1 VIVAAN
7 VLIVDDDGPVR
18 RTLARTLAA
27 EGYATVLA
35 SDGGAALAEVEREQ
49 PDVIVLDAIMPGLD
63 GLAVAR
69 RLRAKGVS
77 VPILMLTARDA
88 VGDRVAGLDAGADD
102 YLVKPFATE
111 ELLAR
116 VRALLRRGLEAPLL
130 SFADISLDTGSRL
143 LVRGG
148 RTVELTQREAALMGL
163 LLQRPGKVLSRRT
176 AMTTVWSDGSATTEN
191 VVDRYIAYL
200 RRKLGDPPLIHTVRG
215 TGFVLRR

>member
-1 VIVAAN
+1 MIVAAN

-18 RTLARTLAA
+18 RTLARTLGA

-35 SDGGAALAEVEREQ
+35 SDGGAALAEVERRQ

-88 VGDRVAGLDAGADD
+88 VGDRVAGLDAGVDD

-116 VRALLRRGLEAPLL
+116 VRALLRRGVDAPLL

-148 RTVELTQREAALMGL
+148 RTVELTQREAALLEL

-176 AMTTVWSDGSATTEN
+176 AMTSVWSDGSATTEN
-191 VVDRYIAYL
+191 VVDRYVAYL

-215 TGFVLRR
+215 AGFVLRR

>member
-1 VIVAAN
+1 VAREHAEIFATDSYF
-7 VLIVDDDGPVR
+7 LELQDHSMPEEETVR
-18 RTLARTLAA
+18 T
-27 EGYATVLA
+27 
-35 SDGGAALAEVEREQ
+35 ALAEVARRQ

-116 VRALLRRGLEAPLL
+116 VRALLRRGVDAPLL

-148 RTVELTQREAALMGL
+148 RTVELTQREAALLEL

-176 AMTTVWSDGSATTEN
+176 AMTSVWSDGSATTEN
-191 VVDRYIAYL
+191 VVDRYVAYL

-215 TGFVLRR
+215 AGFVLRR

>member
-1 VIVAAN
+1 

-18 RTLARTLAA
+18 RTLARTLGA

-35 SDGGAALAEVEREQ
+35 SDGGAALAEVERRQ

-116 VRALLRRGLEAPLL
+116 VRALLRRGVDAPLL

-148 RTVELTQREAALMGL
+148 RTVELTQREAALLEL

-176 AMTTVWSDGSATTEN
+176 AMTSVWSDGSATTEN
-191 VVDRYIAYL
+191 VVDRYVAYL

-215 TGFVLRR
+215 AGFVLRR

>member
-1 VIVAAN
+1 VTAN

-18 RTLARTLAA
+18 RTLARTLGA

-35 SDGGAALAEVEREQ
+35 SDGGAALAEVERQQ

-77 VPILMLTARDA
+77 IPILMLTARDA

-148 RTVELTQREAALMGL
+148 RTVELTQREAALMEL

-191 VVDRYIAYL
+191 VVDRYVAYL

-215 TGFVLRR
+215 AGFVLRR